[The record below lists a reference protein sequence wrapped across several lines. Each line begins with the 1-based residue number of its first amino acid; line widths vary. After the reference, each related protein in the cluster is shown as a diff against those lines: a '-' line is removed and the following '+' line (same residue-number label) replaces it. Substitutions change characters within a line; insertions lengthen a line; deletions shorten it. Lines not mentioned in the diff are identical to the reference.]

1 MNNGKI
7 LITGSAGL
15 IGRAVKRHL
24 RRLGYE
30 TVGIDQRAVGG
41 EHRLDICDI
50 ASHKQLLCGLR
61 GVIHLAAVSRVID
74 AQADPARCHRVNVEG
89 TQSLLEAMGHLSEKP
104 WFIYAS
110 SREVYGE
117 QRSLPVSESACL
129 QPLNVYAQSKL
140 AAETLTTEARECGIN
155 SAVVRFSNVFGSAN
169 DHETRVVPAFVRRA
183 LNEEPLLIEGRDNTF
198 DFTFVEDV
206 SAGVASLA
214 QQLNS
219 GETQP
224 DPIHFV
230 SGRQTS
236 LGDLADMVISITKST
251 SELIQKPARTFD
263 VVRFCGSPA
272 YAESAL
278 GWRAATSLE
287 DGLTSLVRDFRE
299 YYDACRL
306 S

>member
-1 MNNGKI
+1 M
-7 LITGSAGL
+7 
-15 IGRAVKRHL
+15 KRHL
-24 RRLGYE
+24 RWLGYE

-41 EHRLDICDI
+41 EHRFDICDI
-50 ASHKQLLCGLR
+50 ASHKHLLDGLR

-74 AQADPARCHRVNVEG
+74 AQMDPARCHRVNVEG
-89 TQSLLEAMGHLSEKP
+89 TQSLLKAVSALSEKP

-117 QRSLPVSESACL
+117 QRSLPVYESACL
-129 QPLNVYAQSKL
+129 QPLNVYAHSKL
-140 AAETLTTEARECGIN
+140 AAEILTAEARECGIN

-206 SAGVASLA
+206 SAGVAALA
-214 QQLNS
+214 QQLTS

-236 LGDLADMVISITKST
+236 LGDLADLVISITKSA

-272 YAESAL
+272 YAERAL
-278 GWRAATSLE
+278 GWRATTSLE
-287 DGLTSLVRDFRE
+287 DGLASLARDFRE
-299 YYDACRL
+299 YYDACRM